1 MNKKGLFSKEDNFW
15 DLLFGEKLLGMILIV
30 VVLWLSYRAE
40 LVKVEFLIGVLV
52 LLESIMCFRTGRW
65 VGARSKAAQKKEV
78 QPAAA
83 KSSK

>member
-15 DLLFGEKLLGMILIV
+15 DLLFGEKLLGMILIA

-52 LLESIMCFRTGRW
+52 LLESVMCFRTGRW
-65 VGARSKAAQKKEV
+65 VGNQNKVAKKKEI

-83 KSSK
+83 KSGK

>member
-15 DLLFGEKLLGMILIV
+15 DLLFGEKLLGMILIAAA
-30 VVLWLSYRAE
+30 LWLSYQAG

-52 LLESIMCFRTGRW
+52 LLESVMCFRTGRW

-78 QPAAA
+78 RPAALQSG
-83 KSSK
+83 K